1 MEKKEEKETPKGE
14 STQRQDRLGLALS
27 GGGFRASFFHIGV
40 LAQMARLGLL
50 RHVEVIST
58 VSGGSIVGALYYL
71 HVKRLLEAKGDEE
84 VTDQDYIAIITRIEE
99 DFLRGVQQ
107 NLRMRTF
114 INPLKAL
121 RMALPN
127 YSRSDRIGE
136 LYDEYFYRPVLD
148 PNRTTLIAMREL
160 KIQPKG
166 AKPDFNPQDDN
177 DGRRAKAPIL
187 LLNATSLNTGH
198 NWRFEAVRMGE
209 PPREGIIAKEIDK
222 NLRLRRPPSYDA
234 ITEKQ
239 QNIELGLAVA
249 ASACVPGLF
258 PPLAISGLYPHDIRV
273 QLVDGGVHDNQGV
286 GGLLDMGC
294 TRFVVSDASGQMR
307 DETQPTTSIP
317 AVLGRA
323 NSILMDRVREEELF
337 RLIQH
342 EDAPVAFMHML
353 RGLSGQAV
361 SWIGP
366 DEKPAEPEKKERLPE
381 TTSESFG
388 VDCEVQNLLSRIR
401 TDLDSFSDVEA
412 YALMY
417 DGYKMSEQEI
427 PKCKAFKEL
436 LSGSAPIAPPP
447 CRFLEIAPLMAKPT
461 PAFLQQL
468 KVGGERVLK
477 IFRLNIPVAAVT
489 GIVLVGLLFWLWKV
503 LGPTILAQLARQVT
517 IGGLLLS
524 GAILALGFLPVISRV
539 LPLFRFLRGPTSF
552 IVRFVVRALIPAI
565 ASGPIALHIFIFD
578 RLFLKQGT
586 LERLGLSSKAGAG
599 GQGPGI
605 RKN

>member
-1 MEKKEEKETPKGE
+1 MMENKREKELSKQE
-14 STQRQDRLGLALS
+14 RLGLALS

-58 VSGGSIVGALYYL
+58 VSGGSIIGALYYL
-71 HVKRLLEAKGDEE
+71 HVKRLLEVKADEE
-84 VTDQDYIAIITRIEE
+84 ITDQDYIGILGRIEHH
-99 DFLRGVQQ
+99 FLRGVQQ

-114 INPLKAL
+114 LNPLKAL

-148 PNRTTLIAMREL
+148 PNRTTLITMREL

-166 AKPDFNPQDDN
+166 AQPDFNPQDDN
-177 DGRRAKAPIL
+177 GRRRAKVPIL

-198 NWRFEAVRMGE
+198 NWRFEAIRMGE
-209 PPREGIIAKEIDK
+209 PPREEPIAKEIDK
-222 NLRLRRPPSYDA
+222 NLRLRRPPSYEA

-239 QNIELGLAVA
+239 KNIELGLAVA

-258 PPLAISGLYPHDIRV
+258 PPLAISGLYPNDIRV

-286 GGLLDMGC
+286 GGLLDLGC

-307 DETQPTTSIP
+307 DEDQPTTSIP
-317 AVLGRA
+317 GVLGRA

-342 EDAPVAFMHML
+342 EDAPVAFMHL
-353 RGLSGQAV
+353 LKGLSGRAL

-366 DEKPAEPEKKERLPE
+366 DEKPAEPEKKERQPE

-388 VDCEVQNLLSRIR
+388 VAGEVQDRLSRIR

-436 LSGSAPIAPPP
+436 LSGSVPLAPLP
-447 CRFLEIAPLMAKPT
+447 CRFLEIAPFMAKPT

-489 GIVLVGLLFWLWKV
+489 GIALIGLLFWLWKA
-503 LGPTILAQLARQVT
+503 LGPWVQAQLAKQFTV
-517 IGGLLLS
+517 GELLFT
-524 GAILALGFLPVISRV
+524 GAILALGFLPAISRAFQV
-539 LPLFRFLRGPTSF
+539 LKFLRGPTSF
-552 IVRFVVRALIPAI
+552 IVRFVIRAFLPAL
-565 ASGPIALHIFIFD
+565 ASIPIAIHLFIFD

-605 RKN
+605 GEN

>member
-1 MEKKEEKETPKGE
+1 MGWDSPYRE
-14 STQRQDRLGLALS
+14 
-27 GGGFRASFFHIGV
+27 GGFRASFFHIGV

-353 RGLSGQAV
+353 RG
-361 SWIGP
+361 
-366 DEKPAEPEKKERLPE
+366 
-381 TTSESFG
+381 
-388 VDCEVQNLLSRIR
+388 SRDR
-401 TDLDSFSDVEA
+401 R
-412 YALMY
+412 
-417 DGYKMSEQEI
+417 
-427 PKCKAFKEL
+427 CH
-436 LSGSAPIAPPP
+436 GSARMKNRPSRKRKSGCPRPPP
-447 CRFLEIAPLMAKPT
+447 RASASTARCR
-461 PAFLQQL
+461 
-468 KVGGERVLK
+468 
-477 IFRLNIPVAAVT
+477 IFSPDSDRPRFV
-489 GIVLVGLLFWLWKV
+489 
-503 LGPTILAQLARQVT
+503 QRR
-517 IGGLLLS
+517 GGL
-524 GAILALGFLPVISRV
+524 RV
-539 LPLFRFLRGPTSF
+539 D
-552 IVRFVVRALIPAI
+552 V
-565 ASGPIALHIFIFD
+565 
-578 RLFLKQGT
+578 
-586 LERLGLSSKAGAG
+586 
-599 GQGPGI
+599 
-605 RKN
+605 